1 MSGIGEVQVTSLY
14 HDPIGVNNRSL
25 EAKLSNK
32 WNIKEI
38 ILLKSLFS
46 VIWQCSKCQTR

>member
-1 MSGIGEVQVTSLY
+1 MSRIGGVQVTSLY
-14 HDPIGVNNRSL
+14 YDFIEVNNRSL
-25 EAKLSNK
+25 GAKFSNK

-46 VIWQCSKCQTR
+46 IIWQK

>member
-1 MSGIGEVQVTSLY
+1 MSRIEGVQVTSLY
-14 HDPIGVNNRSL
+14 HDSIEVNNRSSG
-25 EAKLSNK
+25 AKFSNK

-46 VIWQCSKCQTR
+46 IIWQK